1 MGPMLPPQ
9 GHGENQTGHPVTGKH
24 WSPVSPQNVGVLL
37 GAPGPGPCGVTAR
50 QDRSHHPRMKLRD
63 LLGPTVASGN
73 TSQSQPVASRAS
85 GPASHMQVGCWKARG
100 PARTGDT
107 RTHSG
112 TQGPALSALARRTV
126 LHIPASQPQTHA
138 PLGPGRAGD
147 WRMRGES
154 SVQLQPSVPY
164 CAKSLISK
172 RKVRNPDFM

>member
-1 MGPMLPPQ
+1 MKA
-9 GHGENQTGHPVTGKH
+9 E
-24 WSPVSPQNVGVLL
+24 
-37 GAPGPGPCGVTAR
+37 VTAVTWVKSTALR
-50 QDRSHHPRMKLRD
+50 DAALFTRLDGSDGSHHPRMKLRD